1 MTAGVP
7 QGSVLGPTLWNI
19 LYNCSI
25 LELDVPEG
33 VTLLAYA
40 DDLAIVIVGKN
51 EDEIE
56 VKAKIVMELSTSW
69 MRRKTYRSLRRS
81 QNF

>member
-51 EDEIE
+51 EDKIE

>member
-40 DDLAIVIVGKN
+40 DDLAILIVGKN